1 MECRLCHKIPMER
14 GHKQKVRNIA
24 SLMEVLQSAS
34 PVCFLIL
41 LPDLDSY
48 ICLTCHKKRL
58 PVIYK
63 KPTCAMSFAIF
74 VSNLSGTGQH
84 FSILMQ
90 LLPPNLAYKLASPVL
105 MIHE

>member
-1 MECRLCHKIPMER
+1 VCFSFPKYSRWSAGSVTRSPWKEVINK
-14 GHKQKVRNIA
+14 KVRNIA
-24 SLMEVLQSAS
+24 SLMEVLQGAS
-34 PVCFLIL
+34 QVCFLIL

-63 KPTCAMSFAIF
+63 KPTCAMDFAIF

-84 FSILMQ
+84 
-90 LLPPNLAYKLASPVL
+90 Y
-105 MIHE
+105 

>member
-24 SLMEVLQSAS
+24 SLMEVLQGAS
-34 PVCFLIL
+34 QVCFLIL

-48 ICLTCHKKRL
+48 VCLTCHKKRL
-58 PVIYK
+58 PLIYK
-63 KPTCAMSFAIF
+63 KPTCAMGFAIF

-84 FSILMQ
+84 
-90 LLPPNLAYKLASPVL
+90 Y
-105 MIHE
+105 